1 MKKLLLTLAALVTT
15 CALAQTNIAIAVY
28 PDLDSH
34 LEKVLPAFEEANP
47 DINVE
52 VRVLEHGD
60 HHNNLITNLATGSG
74 AADVV
79 AIDVGFIARFVAE
92 GGLTDLSQA
101 PFNASESEGLF
112 APYAWLQASTT
123 DGRQVAIPTDLGPGV
138 MYYRR
143 DHLSETGADIG
154 EVTGSW
160 DDFLEYGRQVT
171 QDTDGDG
178 QTDVYLIADAADV
191 ARAMFRSNLGDGEGI
206 FYDQD
211 GNVLVNTPRFQEAFS
226 VAKTIREEGMDARIG
241 AWTNEWYE
249 GFRRGTVATQLSGA
263 WLLGHLQ
270 NWMAP
275 ETAGMWGASNLPNG
289 IYGSWGGS
297 FYGIPEQSQNK
308 EAAWA
313 LIQYL
318 TTDPEVQL
326 AALETI
332 GAFPAVVS
340 TYDAPLFAEPIPFL
354 DGQPARE
361 LFAEVA
367 ENVQGVAT
375 NPNDQ
380 VAEEFVNSALS
391 QVLDEGRDVESALAE
406 AQSLIERRSRR

>member
-1 MKKLLLTLAALVTT
+1 LQLLPERLNTKKLEFQRFLGRIMKKLFFTLVALATT

-34 LEKVLPAFEEANP
+34 LAEVLPGFEEAHP

-101 PFNASESEGLF
+101 PFNASEIEDLF

-160 DDFLEYGRQVT
+160 DSFLEYGRQVT

-191 ARAMFRSNLGDGEGI
+191 ARAMFRSNLGEGEGI
-206 FYDQD
+206 FY
-211 GNVLVNTPRFQEAFS
+211 NQEATCWSTRPVFKKRS
-226 VAKTIREEGMDARIG
+226 
-241 AWTNEWYE
+241 AWPKPS
-249 GFRRGTVATQLSGA
+249 AT
-263 WLLGHLQ
+263 
-270 NWMAP
+270 
-275 ETAGMWGASNLPNG
+275 
-289 IYGSWGGS
+289 
-297 FYGIPEQSQNK
+297 K
-308 EAAWA
+308 
-313 LIQYL
+313 
-318 TTDPEVQL
+318 
-326 AALETI
+326 
-332 GAFPAVVS
+332 
-340 TYDAPLFAEPIPFL
+340 
-354 DGQPARE
+354 DGRAHRC
-361 LFAEVA
+361 
-367 ENVQGVAT
+367 
-375 NPNDQ
+375 
-380 VAEEFVNSALS
+380 
-391 QVLDEGRDVESALAE
+391 LDERVV
-406 AQSLIERRSRR
+406 RRL

>member
-1 MKKLLLTLAALVTT
+1 
-15 CALAQTNIAIAVY
+15 
-28 PDLDSH
+28 
-34 LEKVLPAFEEANP
+34 
-47 DINVE
+47 
-52 VRVLEHGD
+52 
-60 HHNNLITNLATGSG
+60 
-74 AADVV
+74 
-79 AIDVGFIARFVAE
+79 
-92 GGLTDLSQA
+92 
-101 PFNASESEGLF
+101 
-112 APYAWLQASTT
+112 
-123 DGRQVAIPTDLGPGV
+123 
-138 MYYRR
+138 
-143 DHLSETGADIG
+143 
-154 EVTGSW
+154 
-160 DDFLEYGRQVT
+160 
-171 QDTDGDG
+171 
-178 QTDVYLIADAADV
+178 
-191 ARAMFRSNLGDGEGI
+191 
-206 FYDQD
+206 
-211 GNVLVNTPRFQEAFS
+211 
-226 VAKTIREEGMDARIG
+226 MDARIA

-313 LIQYL
+313 LVQYL
-318 TTDPEVQL
+318 TAEPEVQL

-340 TYDAPLFAEPIPFL
+340 TYNDPLFAEPIPFL